1 MTDSRD
7 MHAGSSAA
15 NENGDLDFLGSM
27 VEHLD
32 STLNGARGHMTAAVH
47 PDVVSFAHQL
57 MLDHTSH
64 LSTALHL
71 QRQLG
76 LGATPAGE
84 QVYGSHLGN
93 MPPGSGAGRSMPAT
107 FYEERA
113 AMAAASI
120 NDLPDSAFAYI
131 EPGGKKDASGKT
143 TPRSLRHFPIHDK
156 AHVRNALAR
165 ASQSPFGKKA
175 MPKILA
181 AAKKFG
187 IETSQ
192 SNSREPAEA
201 YRSVPF
207 EVRDVG
213 SDGQT
218 FEGYAAVFNS
228 PTQIGGW
235 EGDFEEIIAPGA
247 FKRSLDN
254 KTPVL
259 MFEHGKHPLIGTMP
273 LGVITRAEEDDHG
286 LHIQARLTDNWL
298 IQPVRDA
305 VRDRALT
312 GMSFRFSVPDG
323 GDSWEK
329 RRGGLDLRTVNEAKV
344 AELGPV
350 VFPAYEPTTAQVRSS
365 MEQPDPTG
373 RIGTRSPAGG
383 DSDVKPG
390 DGATSSTT
398 VIPPNMRTRMMAYGE
413 LSLPQK
419 EELNG

>member
-1 MTDSRD
+1 
-7 MHAGSSAA
+7 MHAGSGAA
-15 NENGDLDFLGSM
+15 NENGDIDFLGSM

-32 STLNGARGHMTAAVH
+32 STLNGARAHMSDGTH
-47 PDVVSFAHQL
+47 PDVVSFAHQI
-57 MLDHTSH
+57 MMDHTSH
-64 LSTALHL
+64 LTQALNL

-93 MPPGSGAGRSMPAT
+93 MPPGSGAGRSMPSK

-113 AMAAASI
+113 AMTAAVI
-120 NDLPDSAFAYI
+120 DNLPDSDFAYVK
-131 EPGGKKDASGKT
+131 GST
-143 TPRSLRHFPIHDK
+143 RHFPIQD
-156 AHVRNALAR
+156 AVHVRFALAKAPR
-165 ASQSPFGKKA
+165 SEFGKQA

-187 IETSQ
+187 IETSR
-192 SNSREPAEA
+192 STSRDAEA
-201 YRSVPF
+201 FRSVPF
-207 EVRDVG
+207 ELRDVG

-247 FKRSLDN
+247 FQRSLER

-273 LGVITRAEEDDHG
+273 LGVITRAAEDDHG
-286 LHIQARLTDNWL
+286 LHILAKLTDNWL

-323 GDSWEK
+323 GDTWQTRKGE
-329 RRGGLDLRTVNEAKV
+329 LDLRTVTEAKV

-350 VFPAYEPTTAQVRSS
+350 VFPAYEPTTAQVRSA
-365 MEQPDPTG
+365 MERPEPTG
-373 RIGTRSPAGG
+373 RTGARSPSGG
-383 DSDVKPG
+383 DPDVKPR
-390 DGATSSTT
+390 DGATSSTN
-398 VIPPNMRTRMMAYGE
+398 VIPPDVRQRLIDMGKS
-413 LSLPQK
+413 LLPQK
-419 EELNG
+419 D